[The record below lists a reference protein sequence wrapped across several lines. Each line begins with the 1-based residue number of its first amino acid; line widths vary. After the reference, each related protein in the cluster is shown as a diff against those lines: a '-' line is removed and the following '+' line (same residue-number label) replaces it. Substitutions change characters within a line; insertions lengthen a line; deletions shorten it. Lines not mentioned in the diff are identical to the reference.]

1 MGRSVNKV
9 ILLGRAGK
17 DPSVHI
23 LRTGTIV
30 NLSLATSERYRDIH
44 GDWQEHTEWHNL
56 VGFQR
61 VGEILRDYVR
71 KGSRLYIEG
80 ALRTRSWD
88 DRQTGQRRYRSE
100 IVVTEVSLLSPPPD
114 GGSDDVEHYV
124 SGQGFAPP
132 SSARNR
138 RSRRR
143 KYRTAQS
150 GLSQLLDSWN
160 VLGKS
165 WLLRQDGIRL
175 RVPRVFGWFAR
186 LRPDVLHDA
195 RLRNHFLVCVG
206 PRSTI
211 QFIYRLQVDRLVK
224 GKMPSVGVNNEV
236 FWCKWQRNLYV
247 DCCQAGRAVERRE
260 LVCVRVKH
268 YGRIVRRNEAS
279 GVVRYEYRRDH
290 VEKHRS

>member
-56 VGFQR
+56 VGYQR

-100 IVVTEVSLLSPPPD
+100 VVVTEISLLSPPPD
-114 GGSDDVEHYV
+114 GGTDDVSTTSAV
-124 SGQGFAPP
+124 RALRNP

-138 RSRRR
+138 RLR
-143 KYRTAQS
+143 KRKFRT
-150 GLSQLLDSWN
+150 
-160 VLGKS
+160 
-165 WLLRQDGIRL
+165 
-175 RVPRVFGWFAR
+175 
-186 LRPDVLHDA
+186 
-195 RLRNHFLVCVG
+195 
-206 PRSTI
+206 
-211 QFIYRLQVDRLVK
+211 
-224 GKMPSVGVNNEV
+224 
-236 FWCKWQRNLYV
+236 
-247 DCCQAGRAVERRE
+247 RAN
-260 LVCVRVKH
+260 
-268 YGRIVRRNEAS
+268 GS
-279 GVVRYEYRRDH
+279 RDH
-290 VEKHRS
+290 FGQSP

>member
-17 DPSVHI
+17 DPGVHI

-80 ALRTRSWD
+80 SLRTRSWD

-100 IVVTEVSLLSPPPD
+100 IVVTEISLLSPPPD

-124 SGQGFAPP
+124 SWAGLRVDR
-132 SSARNR
+132 SSVRNR
-138 RSRRR
+138 RSSRRKCRTDRRR
-143 KYRTAQS
+143 GKSVALRNGGLTRHPELPESESVRLVLRGRLAILNWPTSTA
-150 GLSQLLDSWN
+150 LDS
-160 VLGKS
+160 S
-165 WLLRQDGIRL
+165 
-175 RVPRVFGWFAR
+175 
-186 LRPDVLHDA
+186 
-195 RLRNHFLVCVG
+195 
-206 PRSTI
+206 
-211 QFIYRLQVDRLVK
+211 
-224 GKMPSVGVNNEV
+224 
-236 FWCKWQRNLYV
+236 
-247 DCCQAGRAVERRE
+247 RE
-260 LVCVRVKH
+260 
-268 YGRIVRRNEAS
+268 S
-279 GVVRYEYRRDH
+279 
-290 VEKHRS
+290 S